1 MYNYNFDPYQRLRQM
16 EQGNLPHCEIVRVN
30 GRNGAEAYRMA
41 PNSSCLLLDETAPL
55 VWLCQ
60 SDGAGYHTVT
70 PYRIEAYTP
79 EPEPDIRD
87 IYDRLRRLE
96 ERIHGQ
102 SNVSDA
108 EQTATAE

>member
-1 MYNYNFDPYQRLRQM
+1 MYSFNNYDPYQRLRQM
-16 EQGNLPHCEIVRVN
+16 EQGQQREIVRVN
-30 GRNGAEAYRMA
+30 GRNGAEAFRMA

-70 PYRIEAYTP
+70 PYKIEAYTP
-79 EPEPDIRD
+79 EPEPDFRSLD
-87 IYDRLRRLE
+87 ERMRRLE
-96 ERIHGQ
+96 EMIYGQ
-102 SNVSDA
+102 SDVNNA

>member
-1 MYNYNFDPYQRLRQM
+1 MYNYDPYQRLQQM
-16 EQGNLPHCEIVRVN
+16 EQGQRREIVRVN
-30 GRNGAEAYRMA
+30 GRNGAEAFRMA

-70 PYRIEAYTP
+70 PYRIEPYAP
-79 EPEPDIRD
+79 EPEPDLREIL
-87 IYDRLRRLE
+87 DRLKRLE
-96 ERIHGQ
+96 EMIHGQ
-102 SNVSDA
+102 SNVSNA

>member
-1 MYNYNFDPYQRLRQM
+1 MYNYDPYQRLQQM
-16 EQGNLPHCEIVRVN
+16 EQGQRREIVRVN
-30 GRNGAEAYRMA
+30 GRNGAEAFRMA

-70 PYRIEAYTP
+70 PYRIEQYAP
-79 EPEPDIRD
+79 EPEPDLREIL
-87 IYDRLRRLE
+87 DRLKRLE
-96 ERIHGQ
+96 EMIHGQ
-102 SNVSDA
+102 SDVSNV

>member
-1 MYNYNFDPYQRLRQM
+1 M
-16 EQGNLPHCEIVRVN
+16 EQGQQREIVRVN
-30 GRNGAEAYRMA
+30 GQNGAEAFRMA

-70 PYRIEAYTP
+70 PYKIEAYTP
-79 EPEPDIRD
+79 EPEPNLREFDE
-87 IYDRLRRLE
+87 RLKRLE
-96 ERIHGQ
+96 EMIHGQ
-102 SNVSDA
+102 SNVSNA

>member
-16 EQGNLPHCEIVRVN
+16 EQGNLAHHEIIQVN
-30 GRNGAEAYRMA
+30 GANGANSFRMA

-70 PYRIEAYTP
+70 PYKIEAYTP
-79 EPEPDIRD
+79 EPEPDYRSLD
-87 IYDRLRRLE
+87 ERLKRLE
-96 ERIHGQ
+96 EMISGQ
-102 SNVSDA
+102 SDVSKTEPTANA
-108 EQTATAE
+108 E